1 MPVVK
6 DPDQDSTDLMKC
18 ISSLEELESRTPD
31 KPQVS
36 ICTIKMHFETEII
49 LQFTIILLGG
59 LSGRFDQTIHTVSY
73 LHKLAKRRHRTFVVT
88 DDNIG
93 WCLNSVGFLFNV
105 I

>member
-1 MPVVK
+1 MYI
-6 DPDQDSTDLMKC
+6 
-18 ISSLEELESRTPD
+18 ISRGAR
-31 KPQVS
+31 VS
-36 ICTIKMHFETEII
+36 HSGQAAGEYMHNQMHFETEIT